1 MLWIGTDEAGYG
13 PNLGPLVVAASAWE
27 VPDLSHQSSIN
38 LYDSLADVVAA
49 TGSPRARSVTRL
61 PIADSKVLHNSA
73 DGVAALERGVFAMA
87 ATLGAKPT
95 RWQELWPLLAPSSRS
110 PGETGPWFVDYDSP
124 TPAQVATEEIHI
136 WSDRLRRQFSQ
147 GPRLVALRAAVV
159 YPDDF
164 NRRVAEAGGKG
175 TVLSHT
181 TLSLVQELLTLCGGG
196 PARVSC
202 DKHGGRNRY
211 GELLHE
217 HWPDDWIET
226 REEGREAS
234 RYRWGPPERRVE
246 IEFRVG
252 GEETLPCALASML
265 AKYLRE
271 RSMEAFNAFW
281 IARVPGLK
289 PTAGYP
295 VDAIRFR
302 DAIAST
308 QKQLGIA
315 DEILWRV
322 K

>member
-27 VPDLSHQSSIN
+27 VPELTHQSPIN
-38 LYDSLADVVAA
+38 LYDSLADIVVA
-49 TGSPRARSVTRL
+49 TGSPRSRSVTHL
-61 PIADSKVLHNSA
+61 PIADSKILHNAA

-87 ATLGAKPT
+87 ATLGVRPT
-95 RWQELWPLLAPSSRS
+95 SWQELWPLLAPSSRQ
-110 PGETGPWFVDYDSP
+110 PAEAAPWFVDYESP
-124 TPAQVATEEIHI
+124 TPAKISNDEIGS
-136 WSDRLRRQFSQ
+136 WSERLTQRFTQ
-147 GPRLVALRAAVV
+147 GPRLVAMRASVV
-159 YPDDF
+159 YPDEF
-164 NRRVAEAGGKG
+164 NRRVTAAGGKG
-175 TVLSHT
+175 KVLSNT
-181 TLSLVQELLTLCGGG
+181 TLSLAFELLTQCGGG
-196 PARVSC
+196 PARISC

-217 HWPDDWIET
+217 FWPEDWIET

-302 DAIAST
+302 QAIAST
-308 QKQLGIA
+308 QKQLGIT